1 MLCVLRYI
9 LQKILIIAIEIFSE
23 ETLGHPHLLD
33 TLSLFGLVFEHSQY
47 EKFKLLLL
55 KFSHH
60 KPYAMHT
67 FSVLSL
73 LSFVFHYA

>member
-1 MLCVLRYI
+1 MYI
-9 LQKILIIAIEIFSE
+9 SKTLIIIIEIFSK
-23 ETLGHPHLLD
+23 ETLGHPYPIG
-33 TLSLFGLVFEHSQY
+33 TLSLLCLVFEHSQY

-67 FSVLSL
+67 LSVLSL
-73 LSFVFHYA
+73 LSFVFHYT